1 MTAEN
6 ISNKKTPSHET
17 YIKNIKHRLLYI
29 NMLFLCG
36 ILSGACNKEMSRT

>member
-17 YIKNIKHRLLYI
+17 YIKKHKAQTSLYQHAILVRNPVRRLQQ
-29 NMLFLCG
+29 G
-36 ILSGACNKEMSRT
+36 K